1 MVQKNFGIYGEA
13 SIAARLY
20 VEIGEKYIACMSIA
34 ENNKAM
40 HSFELFEFNE
50 NDAFDFEELLRIIKL
65 HSKLFDQSFVAV
77 NIIWGNK
84 LSSAVPTTIYS
95 DETAADYLLLETGFS
110 TSATLLKDN
119 AGKQTVTYYVSPED
133 IAAIKHYFPAAKY
146 SHKKALLYSKQ
157 SSIKQD
163 GDVVKISFY
172 IGQFSLVIYKNG
184 ELHLCQQCEY
194 QTTED
199 VLYYLLNDM
208 QQTGV
213 DKEQAVVYVGG
224 MIDKAS
230 SLFKELNLYVPGL
243 KADNLASEQLSKDVF
258 AEYPAHYFSPFYN
271 LVV

>member
-13 SIAARLY
+13 SVAARLY
-20 VEIGEKYIACMSIA
+20 VEIGEKYIACFSIA
-34 ENNKAM
+34 ESDKAL
-40 HSFELFEFNE
+40 HSFELFEFSE
-50 NDAFDFEELLRIIKL
+50 TDSLDFEELLRVIKL

-77 NIIWGNK
+77 NIIWSNK
-84 LSSAVPTTIYS
+84 QSTAIPTTIYS

-110 TSATLLKDN
+110 APGALLKDN
-119 AGKQTVTYYVSPED
+119 TGKQTVGYYISPD
-133 IAAIKHYFPAAKY
+133 DVTAIKHYFPAAKC

-157 SSIKQD
+157 SSINQD
-163 GDVVKISFY
+163 GHIVKIAFY
-172 IGQFSLVIYKNG
+172 IGQFSLVVYKNG
-184 ELHLCQQCEY
+184 EVQLCQQCDY

-208 QQTGV
+208 QQTGIER
-213 DKEQAVVYVGG
+213 EQAVVYIGG

-230 SLFKELNLYVPGL
+230 SLFKELNLYIASL
-243 KADNLASEQLSKDVF
+243 KTDNLTPEQLNKEAF